1 MACQVLPYAVEDYN
15 SLPELNVAKHQFDS
29 ARGSDIL
36 FTEIGETFL
45 KHHVEKFLGISLLH
59 NHFFLKQ
66 HEMLVT
72 VNSVAV
78 PWDNTSGA
86 MELADVNATAWRFTD
101 RGLAPY
107 EFAYAAAVEESLSR
121 HPIQSFL
128 LELAA
133 VLEKWHLTNILGIC
147 SLPENSLNK
156 PPTMEFTS
164 GRANITL
171 PFDIAPNDGN
181 VIDAM
186 WQFSADPMDGSPY
199 AGVSCQGQQNW
210 RVFTTLSMLTDWY
223 QVQKAVSDLPFLA
236 SVRMP
241 ARENH
246 MGRGISTRDCTW
258 GSIVVE
264 S

>member
-1 MACQVLPYAVEDYN
+1 M
-15 SLPELNVAKHQFDS
+15 
-29 ARGSDIL
+29 
-36 FTEIGETFL
+36 
-45 KHHVEKFLGISLLH
+45 KHHVENFLGISLLH

-66 HEMLVT
+66 HEKLVT

-78 PWDNTSGA
+78 PWDTTSGA
-86 MELADVNATAWRFTD
+86 MELANVNATAWRFTN

-107 EFAYAAAVEESLSR
+107 EFAHAADVEVSLGR

-147 SLPENSLNK
+147 SLPENSLSK

-171 PFDIAPNDGN
+171 PFDIAPHDGN

-199 AGVSCQGQQNW
+199 AGVACQGQ
-210 RVFTTLSMLTDWY
+210 RKGKTLTTLSKLND
-223 QVQKAVSDLPFLA
+223 
-236 SVRMP
+236 
-241 ARENH
+241 
-246 MGRGISTRDCTW
+246 
-258 GSIVVE
+258 
-264 S
+264 